1 MQLRNRRSSDHG
13 VDLTPLVDVVFM
25 LLLFFMVT
33 TSFNVSTSLKLNLPT
48 SNSKYK
54 DQHTQEVRVQ
64 IDAADQLYVQ
74 DEKVSDDDLRRRI
87 LNISKGDPNMPVVI
101 QADADAHQKRLV
113 LVLDTLRELGMGKVG
128 IATMPAEGQG
138 TQ

>member
-1 MQLRNRRSSDHG
+1 MQLRNRRNSDYG

-33 TSFNVSTSLKLNLPT
+33 TSFNVSTSLKLELPT
-48 SNSKYK
+48 SHSTVKEQQIK
-54 DQHTQEVRVQ
+54 EVKVQ
-64 IDAADQLYVQ
+64 IDADDQIYVQ

-87 LNISKGDPNMPVVI
+87 LNISKGDPNMRVVI
-101 QADADAHQKRLV
+101 QADANSRHKRLV

-128 IATMPAEGQG
+128 IATVPQGQ
-138 TQ
+138 Q

>member
-1 MQLRNRRSSDHG
+1 MQLRNRRSSDVG

-48 SNSKYK
+48 SHSKYK
-54 DQHTQEVRVQ
+54 AQHAKEVRVQ

-74 DEKVSDDDLRRRI
+74 DEKVSDGDLRRRI
-87 LNISKGDPNMPVVI
+87 LNISKGDPNMPVII
-101 QADADAHQKRLV
+101 QADANAHQKSLV
-113 LVLDTLRELGMGKVG
+113 LVLDTLRQLGMGKVG
-128 IATMPAEGQG
+128 IATMPVQSGGAQ
-138 TQ
+138 

>member
-1 MQLRNRRSSDHG
+1 MQLRNRRNSDYG

-33 TSFNVSTSLKLNLPT
+33 TSFNVSTSLKLELPT
-48 SNSKYK
+48 SHSTVKEQQIK
-54 DQHTQEVRVQ
+54 EVKVQ
-64 IDAADQLYVQ
+64 IDADDQIYVQ

-87 LNISKGDPNMPVVI
+87 LNISKGDPNMRVVI
-101 QADADAHQKRLV
+101 QADANSRHKRLV

-128 IATMPAEGQG
+128 IATVPPGEQ
-138 TQ
+138 

>member
-1 MQLRNRRSSDHG
+1 MNLRNKRGSEASI
-13 VDLTPLVDVVFM
+13 DLTPLVDVVFM

-48 SNSKYK
+48 SQSTAKE
-54 DQHTQEVRVQ
+54 QEAKEVKIQ
-64 IDAADQLYVQ
+64 IDSYDQLYVQ

-87 LNISKGDPNMPVVI
+87 LNISKGDPNMRVVI
-101 QADADAHQKRLV
+101 QADANSRHKRLV

-128 IATMPAEGQG
+128 IATVPPGGQ
-138 TQ
+138 

>member
-1 MQLRNRRSSDHG
+1 MQLRNRRNADHG

-33 TSFNVSTSLKLNLPT
+33 TSFNVSTSLKLELPT
-48 SNSKYK
+48 SHSTVKEQQLK
-54 DQHTQEVRVQ
+54 EVKVQ
-64 IDAADQLYVQ
+64 IDANDQIYVQ

-87 LNISKGDPNMPVVI
+87 LNISKGDPNMRVVI
-101 QADADAHQKRLV
+101 QADSNSRHKRLV

-128 IATMPAEGQG
+128 IATVPPGEQ
-138 TQ
+138 